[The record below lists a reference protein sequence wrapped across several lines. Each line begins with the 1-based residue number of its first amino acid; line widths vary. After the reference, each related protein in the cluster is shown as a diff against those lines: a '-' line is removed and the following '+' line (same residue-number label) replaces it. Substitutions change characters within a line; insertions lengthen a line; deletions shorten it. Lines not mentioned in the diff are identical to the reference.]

1 MREEFPKIK
10 HIVVDEPKDFC
21 RRYGDWYMKAKSITH
36 PRAKGAASESLHH
49 GILWLF
55 LDPFQ
60 THPADV
66 SGPPAP
72 SAQFPRK
79 VITEIHCAVEI
90 ANIIKEEMKRI
101 RENPPSNISP
111 DMLAMFQE
119 APYEEAMP
127 AQALPGVCEIKANL
141 TLEEMADYVAEKCHS
156 LFHDGYLPTDV
167 AVLYRRREDRG
178 QYKDALLR
186 AMAQGPIEVAFCSAA
201 DICSDG
207 IILDSVQQFSGL
219 VRKIVFGL
227 SPEGM
232 QSEGA
237 HKLCFASKAVTH
249 LYLLYERR
257 TAFW

>member
-1 MREEFPKIK
+1 MRAEFPKIK
-10 HIVVDEPKDFC
+10 HIVVDEPEDFC
-21 RRYGDWYMKAKSITH
+21 RRYSEWYTKAKSITH
-36 PRAKGAASESLHH
+36 PRAKGAASDSLHQ

-66 SGPPAP
+66 SGLPAP

-79 VITEIHCAVEI
+79 VITEIHCAEDI
-90 ANIIKEEMKRI
+90 ANVIKEEMKRI
-101 RENPPSNISP
+101 RENPPSN
-111 DMLAMFQE
+111 MLAMFRE
-119 APYEEAMP
+119 APYEEAMC
-127 AQALPGVCEIKANL
+127 AQVLPGVCEIKANL

-156 LFHDGYLPTDV
+156 LFHDGYLPKDV
-167 AVLYRRREDRG
+167 AVLYRREDRE

-186 AMAQGPIEVAFCSAA
+186 AMAQGATEVAFCSAA
-201 DICSDG
+201 DVCSDG
-207 IILDSVQQFSGL
+207 LVLDSVQQFSGM

-227 SPEGM
+227 SPEGT
-232 QSEGA
+232 QSERA

-257 TAFW
+257 TASW